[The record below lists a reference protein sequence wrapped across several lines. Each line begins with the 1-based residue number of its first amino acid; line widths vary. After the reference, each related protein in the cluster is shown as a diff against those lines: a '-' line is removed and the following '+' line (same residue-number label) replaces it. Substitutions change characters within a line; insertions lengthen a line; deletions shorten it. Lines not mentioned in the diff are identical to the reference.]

1 MDIFRYLH
9 IIWFNIW
16 VPPAEKPFFKIIPE
30 AKPPITPPNTDI
42 RKILSVWILI
52 SSDIWDVA
60 FTKMGNTNTPI
71 IVPIVVFTP
80 RKMKLIIIN
89 MIEAIKMNKE
99 GSIPNNSLAI
109 NDKPLVPP
117 VTIL

>member
-1 MDIFRYLH
+1 M
-9 IIWFNIW
+9 
-16 VPPAEKPFFKIIPE
+16 
-30 AKPPITPPNTDI
+30 
-42 RKILSVWILI
+42 
-52 SSDIWDVA
+52 A